1 MEGHLSDKSMV
12 LSYEDI
18 LHYGSSAD
26 FQLRLARTPGLQ
38 RASTTERVIGFVLL
52 AGASTLLYVHLD
64 IRPFLPITLAAGT
77 ADLLL
82 TLSFVGMGISAAIAA
97 WFLISLGLRF
107 ADRLSLY
114 LKMKSP
120 SVTCTECGK
129 ANRLSYYVRGEN
141 CHHCGADT
149 VYCGGCGMP
158 VSFKRLAAGLAC
170 ERCNAKSVSIKV

>member
-1 MEGHLSDKSMV
+1 MSGKSMV

-26 FQLRLARTPGLQ
+26 LQLRLARTPGLQ
-38 RASTTERVIGFVLL
+38 RASTIERVIGFVLL
-52 AGASTLLYVHLD
+52 AGVSTLLYVHLD
-64 IRPFLPITLAAGT
+64 MRPFLPITLAPGA

-82 TLSFVGMGISAAIAA
+82 ALSFVGMGISAVIAA
-97 WFLISLGLRF
+97 WFLISLGFRF

-114 LKMKSP
+114 FKMKSP
-120 SVTCTECGK
+120 SVTCPECGK
-129 ANRLSYYVRGEN
+129 LNRLSYYVKGEN

-158 VSFKRLAAGLAC
+158 VSFTRFAAGLAC
-170 ERCNAKSVSIKV
+170 ERCNAKSVSIRV